1 VKVAETI
8 PQCRAALAADRRG
21 GRRIGFVPTMG
32 SLHEGHLSLV
42 DRARQESDLVVLS
55 IIVNPPQFGPNDDF
69 ERYPRD
75 LERDLALAE
84 SRGVDVVFAP
94 PLEEMIPEPSLTT
107 VTMRVVTEAYEGTA
121 RPGHFEGVLTIVTK
135 LFHIVQPDVAVFGQK
150 DAQQV
155 AAIRRMIA
163 DLDFAV
169 RLVVA
174 PTVRDADGLAASSR
188 NIYLSPDERR
198 EALAL
203 SRAVGRAAELARQG
217 EGDATRLEAA
227 MREELAR
234 SPSLAVEYAAVVDAG
249 RFTAVVEVAG
259 PCVAAVAARVGAT
272 RLIDNVPLG
281 PDG

>member
-1 VKVAETI
+1 VKVVETSA
-8 PQCRAALAADRRG
+8 QCRAALAADRRA

-32 SLHEGHLSLV
+32 FLHEGHLSLV
-42 DRARQESDLVVLS
+42 DRARQESDVVVLS
-55 IIVNPPQFGPNDDF
+55 IFVNPTQFGPHEDF
-69 ERYPRD
+69 DRYPRD
-75 LERDLALAE
+75 LARDLGLAE

-94 PLEEMIPEPSLTT
+94 PLEEMIPEPWLTT
-107 VTMRVVTEAYEGTA
+107 VTMRVVTEAYEGAA
-121 RPGHFEGVLTIVTK
+121 RPGHFDGVLTVVAK
-135 LFHIVQPDVAVFGQK
+135 LFHIVEPDVAVFGQK
-150 DAQQV
+150 DAQQ
-155 AAIRRMIA
+155 AAAVQRMIA
-163 DLDFAV
+163 DLDFPV

-188 NIYLSPDERR
+188 NVYLSPDERR

-203 SRAVGRAAELARQG
+203 SRAVGLAAELARHG

-234 SPSLAVEYAAVVDAG
+234 SPSLAVEYAAVVDAD

-259 PCVAAVAARVGAT
+259 PCVAAVAARVGDT
-272 RLIDNVPLG
+272 RLIDNMPLG